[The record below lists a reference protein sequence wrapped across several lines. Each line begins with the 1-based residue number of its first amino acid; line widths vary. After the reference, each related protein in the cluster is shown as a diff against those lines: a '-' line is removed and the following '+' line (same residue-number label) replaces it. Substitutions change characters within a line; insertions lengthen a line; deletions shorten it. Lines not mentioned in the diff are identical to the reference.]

1 MIYRWKLTANNVTT
15 LVHPVYKDDLT
26 LDYEMESGQRFFRAK
41 LGSKINFVGADA
53 DIIINGGFTTEFVL
67 VIESSTNYGQTWSEY
82 YRAHFYQTDCTI
94 NADDH
99 KVTVQPQVI
108 DQYNKI
114 LDGWEK
120 EYNLIDLLPVTER
133 VTLKKRALLQLYAN
147 DGKVTNVFGGFSWE
161 QDFDIGDTP
170 PADYHFQSNMSI
182 CVIKFV
188 RVFQPAGMTGLI
200 RSFIAQ
206 PDANGEFETTN
217 GEGVY
222 KLVRVKLAEDSYDL
236 RLIKL
241 SDSTMVAHYWT
252 PFVLLNEALNFVD
265 PGDIAWG
272 AAECEYEGVYARWL
286 CDVESFVV
294 NGQTYQTHKVTSS
307 DPAYGGNL
315 HYVIEAEVSIVPSND
330 ISETA
335 TKWGKYDDT
344 YYYDKPSVSGF
355 YYVPVARSFWSV
367 ASIWYR
373 QQLAEYR
380 WWEPAMQKSYTLKDS
395 YPLWSV
401 LSVLLQANGTNV
413 TFQPTTDYS
422 EFLFS
427 ATNPVDNKSLGVPH
441 ITPKSNI
448 LVGEYT
454 QPSMKAPVTLHDVLG
469 MLKNAFDC
477 YWFVDS
483 SNRLRIEHI
492 SWFKNGGSY
501 GGTHQVDA
509 NLTTMIQ
516 SRNSKPWS
524 YGTNEWQFDKVEMPA
539 RYQYKWMDAGTDVFD
554 GFPYEIQSPFVQTDK
569 VEEITISNFTSDI
582 DFMQI
587 APENCSKDGFA
598 LLMVKNDGN
607 GNYVE
612 LIYNSRET
620 EAGTCYSLSQNYR
633 VSLKF
638 LQQDFLNYDLPAW
651 DYICDGDSLTA
662 QDIMRGKRQSV
673 VIPYGNNTPDVMKL
687 VHTAMG
693 DGQVQ
698 KLSLNLSSRMGKATL
713 MYETYSNPNV

>member
-41 LGSKINFVGADA
+41 LGSKIDFIGADA
-53 DIIINGGFTTEFVL
+53 DIIINGGFTTEFIL

-133 VTLKKRALLQLYAN
+133 VTLKKRALLQLYAG
-147 DGKVTNVFGGFSWE
+147 DGKVTNIFGGFSWE
-161 QDFDIGDTP
+161 QDFDIGNTT
-170 PADYHFQSNMSI
+170 PADYHFQNNMSI

-188 RVFQPAGMTGLI
+188 RAFQSTMEGLTKA
-200 RSFIAQ
+200 FIAQ

-222 KLVRVKLAEDSYDL
+222 KLKRVKLAEDSYDIQ
-236 RLIKL
+236 LIWL
-241 SDSTMVAHYWT
+241 STNIQAAHSWSQYILINDT
-252 PFVLLNEALNFVD
+252 LNFED
-265 PGDIAWG
+265 PFGIAWG
-272 AAECEYEGVYARWL
+272 IARADYEGVYARWL

-294 NGQTYQTHKVTSS
+294 SGQTYQTHKVTSS

-330 ISETA
+330 ISATA

-344 YYYDKPSVSGF
+344 YYYDKPSESGYF
-355 YYVPVARSFWSV
+355 IPVARSYWSV
-367 ASIWYR
+367 ASIWYK
-373 QQLAEYR
+373 QQYAEYMTL
-380 WWEPAMQKSYTLKDS
+380 EPAMQKSYTLKDS

-413 TFQPTTDYS
+413 TFQPTTAYS
-422 EFLFS
+422 QFLYNVQ
-427 ATNPVDNKSLGVPH
+427 NPVDGQTIGTPY

-477 YWFVDS
+477 YWFIDS

-501 GGTHQVDA
+501 GGTHQVDV
-509 NLTTMIQ
+509 NLTAMIQ
-516 SRNSKPWS
+516 SRNLKPWS

-598 LLMVKNDGN
+598 LLMVKKNSGE
-607 GNYVE
+607 NYVPI
-612 LIYNSRET
+612 IYNYRT
-620 EAGTCYSLSQNYR
+620 TDAGTCYYMSQNYYA
-633 VSLKF
+633 SLKF
-638 LQQDFLNYDLPAW
+638 LQHDFLNYDLPAW
-651 DYICDGDSLTA
+651 VYVCDGDYMTA

-713 MYETYSNPNV
+713 MYETYSNPNI

>member
-114 LDGWEK
+114 FDGWEK

-161 QDFDIGDTP
+161 QDFDIGNTP

-188 RVFQPAGMTGLI
+188 RVFQSPGMTGLI
-200 RSFIAQ
+200 KSFIAQ

-252 PFVLLNEALNFVD
+252 PFVLLNDALNFVD

-286 CDVESFVV
+286 CDVESFEV

-315 HYVIEAEVSIVPSND
+315 HYVIEAEVSIVPSNN

-355 YYVPVARSFWSV
+355 YYVPVARSYWST

-380 WWEPAMQKSYTLKDS
+380 WWEPAMQKPYTLKDS

-427 ATNPVDNKSLGVPH
+427 PTNPVDNKSLGVPH

-509 NLTTMIQ
+509 NLTAMIQ

-524 YGTNEWQFDKVEMPA
+524 FGTNEWQFDKVEMPA

>member
-1 MIYRWKLTANNVTT
+1 
-15 LVHPVYKDDLT
+15 
-26 LDYEMESGQRFFRAK
+26 
-41 LGSKINFVGADA
+41 
-53 DIIINGGFTTEFVL
+53 
-67 VIESSTNYGQTWSEY
+67 
-82 YRAHFYQTDCTI
+82 
-94 NADDH
+94 
-99 KVTVQPQVI
+99 
-108 DQYNKI
+108 
-114 LDGWEK
+114 
-120 EYNLIDLLPVTER
+120 
-133 VTLKKRALLQLYAN
+133 
-147 DGKVTNVFGGFSWE
+147 
-161 QDFDIGDTP
+161 
-170 PADYHFQSNMSI
+170 
-182 CVIKFV
+182 
-188 RVFQPAGMTGLI
+188 
-200 RSFIAQ
+200 
-206 PDANGEFETTN
+206 
-217 GEGVY
+217 
-222 KLVRVKLAEDSYDL
+222 
-236 RLIKL
+236 
-241 SDSTMVAHYWT
+241 
-252 PFVLLNEALNFVD
+252 
-265 PGDIAWG
+265 
-272 AAECEYEGVYARWL
+272 
-286 CDVESFVV
+286 
-294 NGQTYQTHKVTSS
+294 
-307 DPAYGGNL
+307 
-315 HYVIEAEVSIVPSND
+315 
-330 ISETA
+330 
-335 TKWGKYDDT
+335 
-344 YYYDKPSVSGF
+344 
-355 YYVPVARSFWSV
+355 
-367 ASIWYR
+367 
-373 QQLAEYR
+373 
-380 WWEPAMQKSYTLKDS
+380 
-395 YPLWSV
+395 
-401 LSVLLQANGTNV
+401 
-413 TFQPTTDYS
+413 
-422 EFLFS
+422 
-427 ATNPVDNKSLGVPH
+427 
-441 ITPKSNI
+441 
-448 LVGEYT
+448 
-454 QPSMKAPVTLHDVLG
+454 MKAPVTLHDVLG

-477 YWFVDS
+477 YWFIDS

-638 LQQDFLNYDLPAW
+638 LQQDFLCYDLPAW

-687 VHTAMG
+687 VHTAIG
-693 DGQVQ
+693 EGQVQ